1 MKNLTP
7 EMIEKAKAAK
17 SANELLALAKENG
30 TELTEEEANAYF
42 EQLNSKSGELSDDDL
57 DAVAGG
63 GCHAGDGR
71 LVVTTEYSC
80 ESWQCTCGNT
90 RTEIASVGRH
100 YFSACTG
107 CGNKKSCQ
115 NCTYMSYE
123 GGKWL
128 CNHSANRK

>member
-17 SANELLALAKENG
+17 SVDELLALAKENEI
-30 TELTEEEANAYF
+30 ELTEEEAKAYF
-42 EQLNSKSGELSDDDL
+42 EQLNPKSGELSDEDL
-57 DAVAGG
+57 DSVAGG

-71 LVVTTEYSC
+71 LVVTAAYCC
-80 ESWQCTCGNT
+80 ENWQCTCGNT
-90 RTEIASVGRH
+90 STKVTNIGRN
-100 YFSACTG
+100 YFSACTE
-107 CGNKKSCQ
+107 CGNRRVCQSCAH
-115 NCTYMSYE
+115 MSYE